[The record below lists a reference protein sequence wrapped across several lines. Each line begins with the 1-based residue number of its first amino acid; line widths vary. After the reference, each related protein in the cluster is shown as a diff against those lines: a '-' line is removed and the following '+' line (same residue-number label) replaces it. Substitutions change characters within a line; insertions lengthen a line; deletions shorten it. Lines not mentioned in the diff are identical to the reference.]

1 MSVVDGANRRGPD
14 SMSQCLTAEGNFSL
28 FLYFHYIISNYTVPE
43 VPDITPRPT
52 NYPDNPDDPVEVFI
66 DIEVYKDDIVYII
79 IMNHI

>member
-1 MSVVDGANRRGPD
+1 MSNCRRY
-14 SMSQCLTAEGNFSL
+14 CFFVLTFSL
-28 FLYFHYIISNYTVPE
+28 YNSNYTVPE

-52 NYPDNPDDPVEVFI
+52 NYPDDPDDPVEVFI